1 MNDKMV
7 SRISDFGIHNRGLL
21 SGIYGY
27 ARNSEFFIGRDLY
40 KYNISQALYLY
51 LKGEGYHVVFYNP
64 TNNRGLYSFSKEDLL
79 RFSCLP
85 CQKKKEKDNGFKPK
99 VIGPFGKIKS
109 AMATLAD
116 DLSQNNDDLQQIL
129 YDKTNGFYKRY
140 SVSDVFKE
148 VFDYSDNH
156 RNDKMVVVFENPKN
170 IVDHHPEQIES
181 RYNDLT
187 TIYRQQDRQL
197 KMIVVFEE
205 ETSQSLMS
213 CFAHQPDGNRVFL
226 RSSFAIRFGLNQAD
240 DNDDT
245 VREQNFHQTMFCI
258 DLPREDEIEN
268 LLVRKHILKE
278 YDMSY
283 ASKPFNKI
291 VSGIST
297 GNFKV
302 QKHNG
307 KLEYAQEKCR
317 TIEYMNKADMSAIVS
332 TISSDGARCQLDA
345 LEGLDDVRHQIYSF
359 IQKVINSRKRHS
371 LRPVRPHMVL
381 MGPPG
386 VGKTTVARILAQ
398 LFREEGLLPKGHFV
412 ETKVADLIGE
422 YVGQT
427 RVKTQAV
434 CERALGGL
442 LFIDEAYGLMKK
454 DSKLQG
460 ANEYGQ
466 EAVEVLMQYMENHA
480 DFSVVMAGYQDE
492 MESFIQKSNAG
503 MESRIDP
510 SGKILFSDY
519 KPEVLFQIAKKMF
532 GLEMSHDFEVSF
544 KSVLELQYNQR
555 NPKTWGNAR
564 EVERLVNNVL
574 DGYDNH
580 GGTGPLLKE
589 HIPQE
594 LLKQIDIQPK
604 SDDELFAPLDGLVG
618 LSTVKTK
625 IREIAEL
632 MRSNLILAQDGSSL
646 DSEDNNL
653 AFVFQGNPGSGKTTV
668 ARRMGSILNEIGIL
682 RPGTVVPYSV
692 DKILSSMQGETEAN
706 VEAMFAD
713 NIGKVVFIDE
723 AYGLIEGGH
732 REALNKITE
741 MLTDDRYRGKVAI
754 IMAGYPGD
762 MQLLLNVNPGTASR
776 FGDNVIDF
784 EDYNTDEL
792 WKILLQMMAKKEFW
806 FEDVIQSEQ
815 LAKQWFDTLPKS
827 NRFANGRKCEQ
838 LLKELRK
845 NSVRRLGATA
855 TAEELRRL
863 MPCDFPNAAS
873 LPQQAHS
880 EERQHHVHRVP
891 HSDLQVGEQQSFD
904 FSQENEDL
912 RAVSIDGLKQSVG
925 ILETENGMGTAFI
938 VSLQQ
943 KYILT
948 CSHVVEKCSSFTF
961 KINNQEEYR
970 SAATL
975 VWNNPNI
982 DMALL
987 KVNDLPDNARYLSLH
1002 QGEKP
1007 VEELSQIILCGYP
1020 LGESVSK
1027 NLMINRG
1034 EINNYEQQKPID
1046 HRCFDVYLSSVPA
1059 THGNSGG
1066 PVLLADGY
1074 EVIGLLQG
1082 GYDAVEARII
1092 TDIHQLPRE

>member
-7 SRISDFGIHNRGLL
+7 SRISDLGINNRGLL

-40 KYNISQALYLY
+40 KYSISQALYLY

-79 RFSCLP
+79 TFSCLP
-85 CQKKKEKDNGFKPK
+85 HQKKGQAFHGFEPK
-99 VIGPFGKIKS
+99 VKGPFGKITS
-109 AMATLAD
+109 LTAAVSGGSSQD
-116 DLSQNNDDLQQIL
+116 DDSPQIIF
-129 YDKTNGFYKRY
+129 DKTNGFYKRY
-140 SVSDVFKE
+140 SVSDMFKE

-156 RNDKMVVVFENPKN
+156 RTDKMAVVFENPKN
-170 IVDHHPEQIES
+170 IVDRHPEQIES

-213 CFAHQPDGNRVFL
+213 CFSHQTDGNRVFL
-226 RSSFAIRFGLNQAD
+226 RSSFAIRFGLNSTAD
-240 DNDDT
+240 NNDA
-245 VREQNFHQTMFCI
+245 VREQNFHKTMFCI

-268 LLVRKHILKE
+268 LLVRRHILKE
-278 YDMSY
+278 YDINCS
-283 ASKPFNKI
+283 SKPFNKI
-291 VSGIST
+291 ISGIST
-297 GNFKV
+297 GNFRV
-302 QKHNG
+302 QKRNG
-307 KLEYAQEKCR
+307 KLEYAQEKFR

-345 LEGLDDVRHQIYSF
+345 LEGLDDVRRQIYTF

-442 LFIDEAYGLMKK
+442 LFIDEAYGLMKT

-519 KPEVLFQIAKKMF
+519 KPEVLFQIAKKML
-532 GLEMSHDFEVSF
+532 GIEMNHDFEIAF

-580 GGTGPLLKE
+580 GGTGPLQKE

-594 LLKQIDIQPK
+594 LLKQIDVKPK
-604 SDDELFAPLDGLVG
+604 SDHELFAPLDGLVG
-618 LSTVKTK
+618 LSSVKQK

-632 MRSNLILAQDGSSL
+632 MRSNLILAQDGSPI
-646 DSEDNNL
+646 DCEDNNL

-723 AYGLIEGGH
+723 AYGLIEGGR

-741 MLTDDRYRGKVAI
+741 MLTDNRYRGKVAI
-754 IMAGYPGD
+754 IMAGYPAD
-762 MQLLLNVNPGTASR
+762 MQRLLNVNPGTASR

-792 WKILLQMMAKKEFW
+792 WEILKQMMAKKDFY
-806 FEDVIQSEQ
+806 FEDMSHSEE
-815 LAKQWFDTLPKS
+815 LAKHWFDTLPKS

-855 TAEELRRL
+855 TAAELRRL
-863 MPCDFPNAAS
+863 MPCDFPNAVAQ
-873 LPQQAHS
+873 PQKANVESQK
-880 EERQHHVHRVP
+880 QNIP
-891 HSDLQVGEQQSFD
+891 QVSFD
-904 FSQENEDL
+904 FSQEDENL

-925 ILETENGMGTAFI
+925 ILETETGMGTAFI
-938 VSLQQ
+938 VSLKQN
-943 KYILT
+943 YILT
-948 CSHVVEKCSSFTF
+948 CSHVVENCSSFTF
-961 KINNQEEYR
+961 KINNQEGYQ

-975 VWNNPNI
+975 VWNNPGI

-987 KVNDLPDNARYLSLH
+987 TVDDLPENARYLSLH
-1002 QGEKP
+1002 TDKQP

-1034 EINNYEQQKPID
+1034 EINNYEREKPID
-1046 HRCFDVYLSSVPA
+1046 HRCFDIYLSSVPA

-1066 PVLLADGY
+1066 PVLLADNY
-1074 EVIGLLQG
+1074 KVIGLLQG

-1092 TDIHQLPRE
+1092 TDIHQLLRE